1 MPRKILHSKSIS
13 IPDDVEIV
21 ASKRIVTVTG
31 SRGSLKRSFANVPID
46 ISISGKKGT
55 KLGRKFKVDTW
66 FSARQQQACV
76 RTICSHV
83 KNMINGVTKGFQFK
97 MQGIYAHFPME
108 LEPGKNGTSIGITNF
123 LGERITRKVPMA
135 KGVTVSKT
143 DRQYE
148 ILIQGN
154 DLEKVSQSAAN
165 IHEITR
171 AKRKDIRKFLD
182 GIYVT
187 SSGFIEQK

>member
-1 MPRKILHSKSIS
+1 MPRKILHSKSIP
-13 IPDDVEIV
+13 IPDDVEI
-21 ASKRIVTVTG
+21 AANNRRITVTG
-31 SRGSLKRSFANVPID
+31 KRGTLKRSFTNVPID
-46 ISISGKKGT
+46 ITITGKKGT
-55 KLGRKFKVDTW
+55 KLGRRFKVDTW
-66 FSARQQQACV
+66 FSAREQQACV

-108 LEPGKNGTSIGITNF
+108 LEPAKNGTEIGITNF
-123 LGERITRKVPMA
+123 LGERITRRVKML
-135 KGVTVSKT
+135 KGVTIAKT
-143 DRQYE
+143 DKQYE
-148 ILIQGN
+148 ILLTGN
-154 DLEKVSQSAAN
+154 DLEAVSQSAAS

-187 SSGFIEQK
+187 SHGLIQN